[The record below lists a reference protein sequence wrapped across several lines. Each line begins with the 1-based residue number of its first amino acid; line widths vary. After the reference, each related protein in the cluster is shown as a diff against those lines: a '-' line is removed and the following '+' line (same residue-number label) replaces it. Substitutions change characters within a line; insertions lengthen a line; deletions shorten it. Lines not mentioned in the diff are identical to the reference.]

1 MPQQA
6 DRANAPRNPGVVH
19 PFVCPRR
26 PRLPQGQQRQIT
38 GGPHWEAQGTH
49 LRLQPLTS
57 RWQQAL
63 GGMAVAGPAFCSVM
77 HIRLCAHGGWASG
90 CAAAEPSPTPML
102 GLLLLCLLRAAPRYL
117 WNPSYA
123 VPTATNRY
131 WQPLHCTPVLTQTL
145 PAGPAAQAV
154 RMCSTPTG
162 KPSGCQRC
170 SRTHLLNIAAS
181 GTLELSLRSSRN
193 TADAAAW
200 MPA

>member
-1 MPQQA
+1 
-6 DRANAPRNPGVVH
+6 
-19 PFVCPRR
+19 
-26 PRLPQGQQRQIT
+26 
-38 GGPHWEAQGTH
+38 
-49 LRLQPLTS
+49 
-57 RWQQAL
+57 
-63 GGMAVAGPAFCSVM
+63 MAVAGPAFCSVM

-131 WQPLHCTPVLTQTL
+131 WQPLHCTPVLTL
-145 PAGPAAQAV
+145 DAAG
-154 RMCSTPTG
+154 R
-162 KPSGCQRC
+162 PSGAGRPHVLHSNWETVWVPKVQP
-170 SRTHLLNIAAS
+170 HLLNIAAS